1 VLSPFGLVFSRVR
14 DQAEFLRIAHFYATE
29 SMLVWSE
36 ESSTYSEALTPES
49 GSKTLSDCYQ
59 QIIRGDVVSELG
71 EHKLF

>member
-1 VLSPFGLVFSRVR
+1 
-14 DQAEFLRIAHFYATE
+14 
-29 SMLVWSE
+29 LVWSE